1 MSKWYDEAALEQSLF
16 LTPEVMKA
24 AFPRHTGSLDE
35 WANLLNHYLPLH
47 GMDDPNTVALF
58 LAHLGHESSDLNRL
72 EENFNYAAT
81 ALVPVFGLNQITK
94 EAALRLGRRAGKAAD
109 KVAIANDVYGDAWG
123 VKNLGNTE
131 LGDGWK
137 YRGRGLIQL
146 TGRANYKRC
155 GDAILVDLIQYPD
168 LLKDD
173 HEVSLQAA
181 LWYWEARVTS
191 RTLKGSTKQIN
202 GGYHGLD
209 DRGVRYQRILK
220 ALEGMA

>member
-1 MSKWYDEAALEQSLF
+1 MEQSLF
-16 LTPEVMKA
+16 LTEKHLRV
-24 AFPRHTGSLDE
+24 AFPSCTGSLGE
-35 WANLLNHYLPLH
+35 WADLFNHYLPLH
-47 GMDDPNTVALF
+47 GMDEPHVIALF

-72 EENFNYAAT
+72 EENFNYAAS

-94 EAALRLGRRAGKAAD
+94 EAAQRLGRKSGQAAD

-123 VKNLGNTE
+123 KKNLGNTE

-146 TGRANYKRC
+146 TGRANYQRC

-168 LLKDD
+168 RLKDD

-209 DRGVRYQRILK
+209 DRSARYQRIMQV
-220 ALEGMA
+220 LEEVA